1 MDRILTFIKDFNVP
15 RGDAGPEAPAGGL
28 RACAAARRK
37 YRTARA
43 KTRPPGAPGRQ
54 SQRRLVD
61 HRRAAARSNQDSE
74 DNGAAVQ
81 YAAQQRIRLG
91 EGESAGPRVANP
103 GRKSLP
109 DDACGRRKSRQRWS
123 PEAHRGPARE

>member
-43 KTRPPGAPGRQ
+43 KTPRPGAPGRQ
-54 SQRRLVD
+54 SQRQRVD
-61 HRRAAARSNQDSE
+61 HRRAAARSNHDSE
-74 DNGAAVQ
+74 DTYAADP
-81 YAAQQRIRLG
+81 YAAQQRHRLYDVHA
-91 EGESAGPRVANP
+91 AGPRVANP
-103 GRKSLP
+103 GSK
-109 DDACGRRKSRQRWS
+109 
-123 PEAHRGPARE
+123 

>member
-43 KTRPPGAPGRQ
+43 KTRRPGAPGRQ
-54 SQRRLVD
+54 SQRRRVD

-74 DNGAAVQ
+74 DNGARSEEHTSELQ
-81 YAAQQRIRLG
+81 
-91 EGESAGPRVANP
+91 SRVDLVC
-103 GRKSLP
+103 RHLL
-109 DDACGRRKSRQRWS
+109 
-123 PEAHRGPARE
+123 